1 MKSRYS
7 IALLAVACAGLISC
21 GGKGEPKGQ
30 VVARVGKEE
39 VTILDLQSEMGGF
52 QAPNA
57 QVRKAAEQQ
66 VLTGIVERKLLAQA
80 ARKEKLDKTPEYAR
94 AKQKADEAL
103 LVKTWEDNLAR
114 AVPAP
119 SPEEVQKFINEHPD
133 LYAERKRISVVGVRF
148 LPPADK
154 TIFQAL
160 QPLNT
165 LPDVMALLTARNVPY
180 KDAAGEI
187 DALAVDPRFLDQLL
201 KLKPDSV
208 FVVPQNGVILV
219 GKISGMKVDPA
230 PPAIAKQHATN
241 YLRSTRTREALTRRL
256 APVVQQGLKEVK
268 YNKDYAPPPKP
279 AAPAAAK
286 APAATPAPEPAVA
299 PAPAAAAPKPTPVA
313 P

>member
-39 VTILDLQSEMGGF
+39 VTVLDLQSEMGGF

-94 AKQKADEAL
+94 ARQKADEAL
-103 LVKTWEDNLAR
+103 LVKTWEENLAR

-133 LYAERKRISVVGVRF
+133 LYAERKRISIVGVRF
-148 LPPADK
+148 LPPTDK
-154 TIFQAL
+154 SVFQAL

-165 LPDVMALLTARNVPY
+165 LPEVTALLTARNIPY

-187 DALAVDPRFLDQLL
+187 DALSVDPRFVDQLL
-201 KLKPDSV
+201 KLKPDAV
-208 FVVPQNGVILV
+208 FVVPQSGAILV
-219 GKISGMKVDPA
+219 GRISGVRVDA
-230 PPAIAKQHATN
+230 VPPAIAKQHATN
-241 YLRSTRTREALTRRL
+241 FIRSTRTREALTRRL
-256 APVVQQGLKEVK
+256 APVVQAGLKDVK

-279 AAPAAAK
+279 ATPAAK
-286 APAATPAPEPAVA
+286 A
-299 PAPAAAAPKPTPVA
+299 PAPAAAPVVAPAASPAAAPKPA
-313 P
+313 PAAP